1 METGAI
7 ANFLKNSMQELFAGV
22 RGAVAAPRDY
32 VPAIVPVPVSDV
44 NNQFASGTETYK
56 AADDIKKKETKE
68 LKITKIREEK
78 EKEKEKEKGN
88 KRATIKDMNITE

>member
-32 VPAIVPVPVSDV
+32 VPVSYTHLR
-44 NNQFASGTETYK
+44 AHET
-56 AADDIKKKETKE
+56 
-68 LKITKIREEK
+68 
-78 EKEKEKEKGN
+78 
-88 KRATIKDMNITE
+88 

>member
-44 NNQFASGTETYK
+44 NNQFARVQRH
-56 AADDIKKKETKE
+56 IKQQMILRRRRRKK
-68 LKITKIREEK
+68 L
-78 EKEKEKEKGN
+78 
-88 KRATIKDMNITE
+88 